1 MGFLPEHYAQ
11 EIDFEHR
18 LGQFHQ
24 DKEPKIAYKEV
35 APKKFEFIFQK
46 SFNEML
52 EDFKIYQPELVAN
65 DKKVPYD
72 WTLYYLR
79 KKALSQKISKEE
91 LAWILLNFNQKRG
104 YYQLRG
110 EDEEV
115 VDNTKSVK
123 FYALKVVK
131 VEEADKGKNDEVWY
145 NVHLENGWI
154 YRRSSKIFLDW
165 EGKIKEFIV
174 TENLNEDGTIK
185 VDKEGKESRS
195 FKAVDSEQDWIAIK
209 KSTEEKIENSDKTVG
224 AYIYETLLQK
234 PNQKIRGKL
243 IRTIERKFY
252 KDELIKILSKQEE
265 FHLELKDK

>member
-1 MGFLPEHYAQ
+1 M
-11 EIDFEHR
+11 
-18 LGQFHQ
+18 
-24 DKEPKIAYKEV
+24 
-35 APKKFEFIFQK
+35 
-46 SFNEML
+46 
-52 EDFKIYQPELVAN
+52 
-65 DKKVPYD
+65 
-72 WTLYYLR
+72 
-79 KKALSQKISKEE
+79 
-91 LAWILLNFNQKRG
+91 
-104 YYQLRG
+104 
-110 EDEEV
+110 
-115 VDNTKSVK
+115 
-123 FYALKVVK
+123 VK

-265 FHLELKDK
+265 FHLELKDKKLY